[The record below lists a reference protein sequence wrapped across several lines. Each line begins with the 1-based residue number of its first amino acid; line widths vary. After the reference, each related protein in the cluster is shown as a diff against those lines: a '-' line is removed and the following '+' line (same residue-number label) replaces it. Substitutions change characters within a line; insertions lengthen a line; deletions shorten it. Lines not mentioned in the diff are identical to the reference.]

1 MAIARV
7 AMFRFVILLMALGIL
22 GAPCWSKNSK
32 SKGHKHKN
40 DAAVVVEE
48 RTVYFRP
55 TDVPVITRYYTPRPL
70 PPGLQKKLYRTGQL
84 PPGWEKRMHPMPVVV
99 ERQLPVICVGCGR
112 GVIDN
117 YAVVYDKKTNV
128 ILDLAALA
136 IDLSH

>member
-1 MAIARV
+1 MVIPRV
-7 AMFRFVILLMALGIL
+7 AMCPFGVLLIALATL
-22 GAPCWSKNSK
+22 GTPCWSKNSK
-32 SKGHKHKN
+32 SKGHKHKSEG
-40 DAAVVVEE
+40 AAVVEE

-55 TDVPVITRYYTPRPL
+55 NDVAVITRYYTPRAR

-84 PPGWEKRMHPMPVVV
+84 PPGWEKRMQPMPVVV
-99 ERQLPVICVGCGR
+99 ERQLPVICAGCGR
-112 GVIDN
+112 GIVDN